1 MATEIQIPEGVKV
14 EVLDNGEQVKI
25 SGKLG
30 STVKKV
36 NTLLITARA
45 ENGRLVIEPVE
56 GKEKVKR
63 AILAET
69 ALSNEIKRAIHGV
82 QEGITKHMKVIY
94 SHFPMSFEIKD
105 KEVYVKNMFGERLPR
120 IAKIVGDTKVEIK
133 GQDVYVSGVDP
144 YDVGQTVANL
154 FKLSFLKDKDSRVFQ
169 DGIYLLKEE

>member
-1 MATEIQIPEGVKV
+1 MTTEIEIPEGVKV
-14 EVLDNGEQVKI
+14 ELLDNGERIKV

-30 STVKKV
+30 STTKKV
-36 NTLLITARA
+36 NTLLVEAKIEGNRI
-45 ENGRLVIEPVE
+45 VIAPVE
-56 GKEKVKR
+56 GKEKAKR

-94 SHFPMSFEIKD
+94 SHFPMNFEVKNN
-105 KEVYVKNMFGERLPR
+105 EVLVKNMFGERLPR
-120 IAKIVGDTKVEIK
+120 VAKIVGDTKVEIK
-133 GQDVYVSGVDP
+133 GQDVYVRGVDP